1 MSSIHIFSTWAS
13 AWILYIIQWSKQYI
27 PHLKRLL
34 WSSLSRPFSSSFSL
48 GRLISSSFSYWYS
61 LMLMLTH
68 YHYHWAGFSIY
79 ILIME
84 ASCVLIVTLDSCQ
97 LFLSLVS
104 WKNKTPSTPVS
115 PSSDCSAFV
124 YSWTLSNPYTQFG
137 PVYFRDPQ
145 SIYFSPYGTPDS
157 LWPKLTCVLMSII
170 KIAASISLRTRDPC
184 N

>member
-13 AWILYIIQWSKQYI
+13 AWILYIIRWSKQSI
-27 PHLKRLL
+27 PHLKRLV
-34 WSSLSRPFSSSFSL
+34 WSSLRRPFSSSFSL

-61 LMLMLTH
+61 LTIMLTH

-84 ASCVLIVTLDSCQ
+84 ASYVLIVTLDSCQ

-104 WKNKTPSTPVS
+104 WKKKLLAHLYHRPVTAVLLYIHEPWVTHIPSLVQYIFGIPRVS
-115 PSSDCSAFV
+115 TFPRVALQTHC
-124 YSWTLSNPYTQFG
+124 
-137 PVYFRDPQ
+137 DP
-145 SIYFSPYGTPDS
+145 
-157 LWPKLTCVLMSII
+157 
-170 KIAASISLRTRDPC
+170 